1 MSKII
6 EVKQVLELKRFDRL
20 GGGGYRAE
28 HTYSNGYG
36 ISVVQYDNTFEQ
48 DNGLYQVAVM
58 LDGEPCYD
66 TPITN
71 DVISNATPREVT
83 EISDQIMNLPPIQ
96 KGES

>member
-6 EVKQVLELKRFDRL
+6 EVKQVLELKRFDNP
-20 GGGGYRAE
+20 GGGGYRAQ
-28 HTYSNGYG
+28 HTFQNGYG

-66 TPITN
+66 TPITS
-71 DVISNATPREVT
+71 DVISNVTPKEVT
-83 EISDQIMNLPPIQ
+83 EISKQIMNLPTIQ
-96 KGES
+96 KGQS